1 MRITVEIEDS
11 KIKAIQKWTKMR
23 KKSPAVARALD
34 EFIEQRQRQEFREKV
49 EQGNTQKH
57 GKSWKEVEKCNLTP
71 FDIQQIHQS
80 EEMTFTKP
88 LYQRMLEDLRV
99 EPQ

>member
-1 MRITVEIEDS
+1 MRGLNLFY
-11 KIKAIQKWTKMR
+11 R
-23 KKSPAVARALD
+23 R
-34 EFIEQRQRQEFREKV
+34 EQLMDRGTPGHEPLRPGHSECFRGKV

-57 GKSWKEVEKCNLTP
+57 GKSLKEVEKCNLTP
-71 FDIQQIHQS
+71 FDIQQMYQS
-80 EEMTFTKP
+80 DGKTFTKP